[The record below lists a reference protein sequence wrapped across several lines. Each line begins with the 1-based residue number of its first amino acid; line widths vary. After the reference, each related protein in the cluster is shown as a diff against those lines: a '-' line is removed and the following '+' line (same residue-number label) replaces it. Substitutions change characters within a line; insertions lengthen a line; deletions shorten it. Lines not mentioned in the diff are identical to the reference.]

1 MSQNDFIIADQSA
14 SSARADI
21 TNALQALASLSSG
34 DTEPSFPYA
43 NMLWYDTEE
52 NTKLLKMRD
61 ESNAAWITIGY
72 LDQDA
77 DAFRI
82 IDNTQVVNT
91 SGTQTG
97 LIGGQSTATWQAGTG
112 NIESLISPSQLS
124 NAIFSTLNIN
134 PGGSTYYH
142 LDFDFTAGL
151 EVRFGYINMT
161 STSQTHT
168 FSRAFSNEALAIF
181 TQRQA
186 QNKTKIIPVDLLT
199 TTTFFTDTDGFTDD
213 FWYIAIGR

>member
-1 MSQNDFIIADQSA
+1 MSQNDFIIDNQSA

-43 NMLWYDTEE
+43 NMLWYDTD
-52 NTKLLKMRD
+52 TDLLKMRD
-61 ESNAAWITIGY
+61 KDGAAWITIGY

-124 NAIFSTLNIN
+124 NAIFSTFNIN

-168 FSRAFSNEALAIF
+168 FSRAFSNEALAVF

-186 QNKTKIIPVDLLT
+186 QDKTKIIPVDLLT
-199 TTTFFTDTDGFTDD
+199 TTTFFTNTDGFTDD

>member
-34 DTEPSFPYA
+34 DTEPSTTYA
-43 NMLWYDTEE
+43 NMLWYDTD
-52 NTKLLKMRD
+52 TDLLKMRD
-61 ESNAAWITIGY
+61 KDRAAWITIGY

-151 EVRFGYINMT
+151 EVRFGYRNAPSAAT
-161 STSQTHT
+161 THT

-181 TQRQA
+181 AQRDA
-186 QNKTKIIPVDLLT
+186 ASKQNIIPVDLLT
-199 TTTFFTDTDGFTDD
+199 TTNFRTDPDGFTDD

>member
-1 MSQNDFIIADQSA
+1 MSQHDFIIDNQSA

-21 TNALQALASLSSG
+21 NNALQSLASLSSG
-34 DTEPSFPYA
+34 DTEPSTTYA
-43 NMLWYDTEE
+43 NMLWYETDT
-52 NTKLLKMRD
+52 NLLKMRD
-61 ESNAAWITIGY
+61 EANADWITIGY
-72 LDQDA
+72 FDQAA

-82 IDNTQVVNT
+82 IDDTQVVNT

-124 NAIFSTLNIN
+124 DAIFSTFNIN

-151 EVRFGYINMT
+151 EVRFGFINMT
-161 STSQTHT
+161 STTQTHT

-181 TQRQA
+181 VQRKA
-186 QNKTKIIPVDLLT
+186 QDKTKIIPVDLLT
-199 TTTFFTDTDGFTDD
+199 TTNFFTDTDGFTHD

>member
-1 MSQNDFIIADQSA
+1 MSQHDFIIDNQSA

-21 TNALQALASLSSG
+21 NNALQSLASLSSG
-34 DTEPSFPYA
+34 DTEPSTTYA
-43 NMLWYDTEE
+43 NMLWYETDT
-52 NTKLLKMRD
+52 NLLKMRD

-72 LDQDA
+72 FDQAA

-82 IDNTQVVNT
+82 VDDTQVVNT

-124 NAIFSTLNIN
+124 DAIFSTFNIN

-181 TQRQA
+181 VQRQA
-186 QNKTKIIPVDLLT
+186 QDEDKVIPVDLLT
-199 TTTFFTDTDGFTDD
+199 TTTFFTNTDGFTDD

>member
-1 MSQNDFIIADQSA
+1 MSQHDFIIDNQSA

-21 TNALQALASLSSG
+21 NNALQSLASLSSG
-34 DTEPSFPYA
+34 DTEPSTTYA
-43 NMLWYDTEE
+43 NMLWYETDT
-52 NTKLLKMRD
+52 NLLKMRD

-72 LDQDA
+72 FDQAA

-82 IDNTQVVNT
+82 VDDTQVVNT

-124 NAIFSTLNIN
+124 DAIFSTFNIN

-181 TQRQA
+181 VQRQA
-186 QNKTKIIPVDLLT
+186 QNRTKIIPVDLLT
-199 TTTFFTDTDGFTDD
+199 TTTFFTNTNGFTDN

>member
-1 MSQNDFIIADQSA
+1 MSQHDFIIDNQSA

-21 TNALQALASLSSG
+21 NNALQSLASLSSG
-34 DTEPSFPYA
+34 DTEPSTTYA
-43 NMLWYDTEE
+43 NMLWYETDT
-52 NTKLLKMRD
+52 NLLKMRD

-72 LDQDA
+72 FDQAA

-82 IDNTQVVNT
+82 VDDTQVVNT

-124 NAIFSTLNIN
+124 DAIFSTFNIN

>member
-1 MSQNDFIIADQSA
+1 MSQHDFIIDNQSA

-21 TNALQALASLSSG
+21 NNALQSLASLSSG
-34 DTEPSFPYA
+34 DTEPSTTYA
-43 NMLWYDTEE
+43 NMLWYETDT
-52 NTKLLKMRD
+52 NLLKMRD

-72 LDQDA
+72 FDQAA

-82 IDNTQVVNT
+82 VDDTQVVNT

-124 NAIFSTLNIN
+124 NAIFSTFNIN

-151 EVRFGYINMT
+151 EVRFGYVNMT

-181 TQRQA
+181 VQRKA
-186 QNKTKIIPVDLLT
+186 QDKTKIIPVDLLT
-199 TTTFFTDTDGFTDD
+199 TTTFLTNTDGFTDD

>member
-1 MSQNDFIIADQSA
+1 MSQNDFIIANQSA

-21 TNALQALASLSSG
+21 NNALQALASLSSG
-34 DTEPSFPYA
+34 NSAPSTTYA
-43 NMLWYDTEE
+43 NMLWYETDT
-52 NTKLLKMRD
+52 NLLKMRD

-72 LDQDA
+72 FDQAA

-82 IDNTQVVNT
+82 VDNTQVVNT

-124 NAIFSTLNIN
+124 NAIFSTFNIN
-134 PGGSTYYH
+134 PGGSTYYD

-151 EVRFGYINMT
+151 EVRFGYINMI

-181 TQRQA
+181 VQRKA
-186 QNKTKIIPVDLLT
+186 QDKTKIIPVDLLT
-199 TTTFFTDTDGFTDD
+199 ATNFFTNTDSFTDD

>member
-1 MSQNDFIIADQSA
+1 MAQHDFIIDNQSA

-21 TNALQALASLSSG
+21 NNALQSLASLSSG
-34 DTEPSFPYA
+34 NTEPSTTYA
-43 NMLWYDTEE
+43 NMLWYETDT
-52 NTKLLKMRD
+52 NLLKMRD
-61 ESNAAWITIGY
+61 EANADWITIGY
-72 LDQDA
+72 FDQSA

-82 IDNTQVVNT
+82 VDNTQVVNT

-124 NAIFSTLNIN
+124 DAIFSTFNIN

-181 TQRQA
+181 VQRQA
-186 QNKTKIIPVDLLT
+186 QDKTKIIPVDLLT
-199 TTTFFTDTDGFTDD
+199 TTTFFTDTDGFTGP
-213 FWYIAIGR
+213 FWYIALGR

>member
-1 MSQNDFIIADQSA
+1 MSQHDFIIDNQSA

-21 TNALQALASLSSG
+21 NNALQSLASLSSG
-34 DTEPSFPYA
+34 DTEPSTTYA
-43 NMLWYDTEE
+43 NMLWYETDT
-52 NTKLLKMRD
+52 NLLKMRD

-72 LDQDA
+72 FDQAA

-82 IDNTQVVNT
+82 VDDTQVVNT

-124 NAIFSTLNIN
+124 NAIFSTFNIN

-181 TQRQA
+181 VQREA
-186 QNKTKIIPVDLLT
+186 QDVTNIIPVDLLT
-199 TTTFFTDTDGFTDD
+199 TTTFFTNTEGFTDD

>member
-1 MSQNDFIIADQSA
+1 MSQHDFIIDNQSA

-21 TNALQALASLSSG
+21 NNALQSLASLSSG
-34 DTEPSFPYA
+34 DTEPSTTYA
-43 NMLWYDTEE
+43 NMLWYETDT
-52 NTKLLKMRD
+52 NLLKMRD

-72 LDQDA
+72 FDQAA

-82 IDNTQVVNT
+82 VDDTQVVNT

-124 NAIFSTLNIN
+124 DAIFSTFNIN

-161 STSQTHT
+161 GTSQTHT

-181 TQRQA
+181 VQRQA
-186 QNKTKIIPVDLLT
+186 QDKTKIIPVDLLT

>member
-1 MSQNDFIIADQSA
+1 MSQHDFIIDNQSA

-21 TNALQALASLSSG
+21 NNALQSLASLSSG
-34 DTEPSFPYA
+34 DTEPSTTYA
-43 NMLWYDTEE
+43 NMLWYETDT
-52 NTKLLKMRD
+52 NLLKMRD

-72 LDQDA
+72 FDQAA

-82 IDNTQVVNT
+82 VDDTQVVNT

-97 LIGGQSTATWQAGTG
+97 LIGGQSAATWQAGTG

-124 NAIFSTLNIN
+124 DAIFSTFNIN

-181 TQRQA
+181 VQRQA
-186 QNKTKIIPVDLLT
+186 QDEDKVIPVDLLT
-199 TTTFFTDTDGFTDD
+199 TTTFFTNTDGFTDD

>member
-1 MSQNDFIIADQSA
+1 MSQHDFIIDNQSA

-21 TNALQALASLSSG
+21 NNALQSLASLSSG
-34 DTEPSFPYA
+34 DTEPSTTYA
-43 NMLWYDTEE
+43 NMLWYETDT
-52 NTKLLKMRD
+52 NLLKMRD

-72 LDQDA
+72 FDQAA

-82 IDNTQVVNT
+82 VDDTQVVNT

-124 NAIFSTLNIN
+124 NAIFSTFNIN

-151 EVRFGYINMT
+151 EVRFGYVNMT

-168 FSRAFSNEALAIF
+168 FSRAFSNEALAILV
-181 TQRQA
+181 QRKA
-186 QNKTKIIPVDLLT
+186 QDKDKVIPVDLLT
-199 TTTFFTDTDGFTDD
+199 TTTFFTNTNGFTDN

>member
-1 MSQNDFIIADQSA
+1 MSQHDFIIDNQSA

-21 TNALQALASLSSG
+21 NNALQSLASLSSG
-34 DTEPSFPYA
+34 DTEPSTTYA
-43 NMLWYDTEE
+43 NMLWYETDT
-52 NTKLLKMRD
+52 NLLKMRD

-72 LDQDA
+72 FDQAA

-124 NAIFSTLNIN
+124 DAIFSTLNISS
-134 PGGSTYYH
+134 GGSTYYD

-151 EVRFGYINMT
+151 EVRFGYRNAP
-161 STSQTHT
+161 STATTHT

-181 TQRQA
+181 AQREA
-186 QNKTKIIPVDLLT
+186 SNKQNIVPVDLLT
-199 TTTFFTDTDGFTDD
+199 TTNFRTDPDGFSDN
-213 FWYIAIGR
+213 FWYIALGR

>member
-1 MSQNDFIIADQSA
+1 MSQHDFIIDNQSA

-21 TNALQALASLSSG
+21 NNALQSLASLSSG
-34 DTEPSFPYA
+34 DTEPSTTYA
-43 NMLWYDTEE
+43 NMLWYETDT
-52 NTKLLKMRD
+52 NLLKMRD

-72 LDQDA
+72 LDQAA

>member
-1 MSQNDFIIADQSA
+1 MSQHDFIIDNQSA

-21 TNALQALASLSSG
+21 NNALQSLASLSSG
-34 DTEPSFPYA
+34 DTEPSTTYA
-43 NMLWYDTEE
+43 NMLWYETDT
-52 NTKLLKMRD
+52 NLLKMRD

-72 LDQDA
+72 FDQAA

-82 IDNTQVVNT
+82 VDDTQVVNT

-124 NAIFSTLNIN
+124 NAIFSTFNIN

-151 EVRFGYINMT
+151 EVRFGYVNMT

-181 TQRQA
+181 VQRKA
-186 QNKTKIIPVDLLT
+186 QDVTNVIPVDLLT
-199 TTTFFTDTDGFTDD
+199 TTTFFTNTEGFTDD

>member
-1 MSQNDFIIADQSA
+1 MSQHDFIIDNQSA

-21 TNALQALASLSSG
+21 NNALQSLASLSSG
-34 DTEPSFPYA
+34 DTEPSTTYA
-43 NMLWYDTEE
+43 NMLWYETDT
-52 NTKLLKMRD
+52 NLLKMRD

-72 LDQDA
+72 FDQA
-77 DAFRI
+77 EDAFRI
-82 IDNTQVVNT
+82 VDDTQVVNT

-124 NAIFSTLNIN
+124 DAIFSTFNIN

-181 TQRQA
+181 VQRKA
-186 QNKTKIIPVDLLT
+186 QDVTNVIPVDLLT
-199 TTTFFTDTDGFTDD
+199 TTTFFTNTEGFTDD

>member
-1 MSQNDFIIADQSA
+1 MSQHDFIIDNQSA

-21 TNALQALASLSSG
+21 NNALQSLASLSSG
-34 DTEPSFPYA
+34 DTEPSTTYA
-43 NMLWYDTEE
+43 NMLWYETDT
-52 NTKLLKMRD
+52 NLLKMRD

-72 LDQDA
+72 FDQAA

-82 IDNTQVVNT
+82 VDDTQVVNT

-124 NAIFSTLNIN
+124 DAIFSTFNIN

-181 TQRQA
+181 VQRQA
-186 QNKTKIIPVDLLT
+186 QDKDKVIPVDLLT
-199 TTTFFTDTDGFTDD
+199 TTTFFTNTDGFTDD

>member
-1 MSQNDFIIADQSA
+1 MSQHDFIIDNQSA

-21 TNALQALASLSSG
+21 NNALQSLASLSSG
-34 DTEPSFPYA
+34 DTEPSTTYA
-43 NMLWYDTEE
+43 NMLWYETDT
-52 NTKLLKMRD
+52 NLLKMRD

-72 LDQDA
+72 FDQAA

-82 IDNTQVVNT
+82 VDDTQVVNT

-124 NAIFSTLNIN
+124 DAIFSTFNIN

-151 EVRFGYINMT
+151 EVRFGYVNMT

-168 FSRAFSNEALAIF
+168 FSRAFSNEALAILV
-181 TQRQA
+181 QRKA
-186 QNKTKIIPVDLLT
+186 QDKEKVIPVDLLT
-199 TTTFFTDTDGFTDD
+199 TTTFFTNTDGFTSN

>member
-1 MSQNDFIIADQSA
+1 MSQHDFIIDNQSA

-21 TNALQALASLSSG
+21 NNALQSLASLSSG
-34 DTEPSFPYA
+34 DTEPSTTYA
-43 NMLWYDTEE
+43 NMLWYETDT
-52 NTKLLKMRD
+52 NLLKMRD

-72 LDQDA
+72 FDQA
-77 DAFRI
+77 EDAFRI
-82 IDNTQVVNT
+82 VDDTQVVNT

-124 NAIFSTLNIN
+124 DAIFSTFNIN

-151 EVRFGYINMT
+151 EVRFGFINMT

-181 TQRQA
+181 VQRKA
-186 QNKTKIIPVDLLT
+186 QDVTNVIPVDLLT
-199 TTTFFTDTDGFTDD
+199 TTTFFTNTEGFTDD

>member
-1 MSQNDFIIADQSA
+1 MSQHDFIIDNQSA

-21 TNALQALASLSSG
+21 NNALQSLASLSSG
-34 DTEPSFPYA
+34 DTEPSTTYA
-43 NMLWYDTEE
+43 NMLWYETDT
-52 NTKLLKMRD
+52 NLLKMRD

-72 LDQDA
+72 FDQAA

-82 IDNTQVVNT
+82 VDDTQVVNT

-124 NAIFSTLNIN
+124 DAIFSTFNIN

-181 TQRQA
+181 VQRQA

>member
-1 MSQNDFIIADQSA
+1 MSQHDFIIDNQSA

-21 TNALQALASLSSG
+21 NNALQSLASLSSG
-34 DTEPSFPYA
+34 DTEPSTTYA
-43 NMLWYDTEE
+43 NMLWYETDT
-52 NTKLLKMRD
+52 NLLKMRD
-61 ESNAAWITIGY
+61 EANADWITIGY
-72 LDQDA
+72 FDQAA

-82 IDNTQVVNT
+82 IDDTQVVNT

-124 NAIFSTLNIN
+124 DAIFSTFNIN

-151 EVRFGYINMT
+151 EVRFGFINMT
-161 STSQTHT
+161 STTQTHT

-181 TQRQA
+181 VQRKA
-186 QNKTKIIPVDLLT
+186 QDKTKIIPVDLLT
-199 TTTFFTDTDGFTDD
+199 TTNFFTDTDGFTDD

>member
-1 MSQNDFIIADQSA
+1 MSQHDFIIDNQSA

-21 TNALQALASLSSG
+21 NNALQSLASLSSG
-34 DTEPSFPYA
+34 DTEPSTTYA
-43 NMLWYDTEE
+43 NMLWYDTDT
-52 NTKLLKMRD
+52 NLLKMRD

-72 LDQDA
+72 FDQAA

-82 IDNTQVVNT
+82 VDDTQVVNT

-124 NAIFSTLNIN
+124 DAIFSTFNIN

-151 EVRFGYINMT
+151 EVRFGYVNMT

-168 FSRAFSNEALAIF
+168 FSRAFSNEALAILV
-181 TQRQA
+181 QRKA
-186 QNKTKIIPVDLLT
+186 QDKEKVIPVDLLT
-199 TTTFFTDTDGFTDD
+199 TTTFFTNTDGFTSN

>member
-1 MSQNDFIIADQSA
+1 MSQHDFIIDNQSA

-21 TNALQALASLSSG
+21 NNALQSLASLSSG
-34 DTEPSFPYA
+34 DTEPSTTYA
-43 NMLWYDTEE
+43 NMLWYETDT
-52 NTKLLKMRD
+52 NLLKMRD

-72 LDQDA
+72 FDQAA

-82 IDNTQVVNT
+82 VDDTQVVNT

-124 NAIFSTLNIN
+124 DAIFSTFNIN

-151 EVRFGYINMT
+151 EVRFGYVNMT

-181 TQRQA
+181 VQRQA
-186 QNKTKIIPVDLLT
+186 QDKTKIIPVDLLT
-199 TTTFFTDTDGFTDD
+199 TTTFLTNTDAFTDD

>member
-1 MSQNDFIIADQSA
+1 MSQHDFIIDNQSA

-21 TNALQALASLSSG
+21 NNALQSLASLSSG
-34 DTEPSFPYA
+34 DTEPSTTYA
-43 NMLWYDTEE
+43 NMLWYETDT
-52 NTKLLKMRD
+52 NLLKMRD

-72 LDQDA
+72 FDQAA

-82 IDNTQVVNT
+82 VDDTQVVNT

-124 NAIFSTLNIN
+124 DAIFSTFNIN

-181 TQRQA
+181 VQRQA

-199 TTTFFTDTDGFTDD
+199 TTTFFTDADGFTDD

>member
-1 MSQNDFIIADQSA
+1 MSQHDFIIDNQSA

-21 TNALQALASLSSG
+21 NNALQSLASLSSG
-34 DTEPSFPYA
+34 DTEPSTTYA
-43 NMLWYDTEE
+43 NMLWYETDT
-52 NTKLLKMRD
+52 NLLKMRD

-72 LDQDA
+72 FDQAA

-82 IDNTQVVNT
+82 VDDTQVVNT

-124 NAIFSTLNIN
+124 DAIFSTFNIN

-181 TQRQA
+181 TQREV
-186 QNKTKIIPVDLLT
+186 QNASKIIPVDLLT
-199 TTTFFTDTDGFTDD
+199 TTTFLTNTDGFTDD

>member
-21 TNALQALASLSSG
+21 NNALQSLASLSSG
-34 DTEPSFPYA
+34 DTEPSSPYA
-43 NMLWYDTEE
+43 NMLWYDTEA

-61 ESNAAWITIGY
+61 ESNAAWITIAY

-124 NAIFSTLNIN
+124 NAIFSTFNIN

-142 LDFDFTAGL
+142 LDFDFTVGL

-161 STSQTHT
+161 STNQTHT

-186 QNKTKIIPVDLLT
+186 QDKTKIIPVDLLT